1 MGRNHILINIKN
13 TNKMKPLK
21 SDIRKHSTKMVET
34 MVQNIFNY
42 LHFEYGT
49 TSGDISPMQQ
59 RILDNTKETL
69 SDVIVEQVFQNL
81 DFAKFRIKI
90 FSLTRDELMELAY
103 SLDWNGSW
111 DADEEGQ
118 EPITKDELILAILDL
133 INVNQ

>member
-1 MGRNHILINIKN
+1 
-13 TNKMKPLK
+13 MKPLK

-81 DFAKFRIKI
+81 DFTKFSISI
-90 FSLTRDELMELAY
+90 FSLERDELMELAY

-118 EPITKDELILAILDL
+118 EPITKDELIEAILDL
-133 INVNQ
+133 IDVNQ

>member
-1 MGRNHILINIKN
+1 
-13 TNKMKPLK
+13 MKPLK

-81 DFAKFRIKI
+81 DFTKFSISI
-90 FSLTRDELMELAY
+90 FSLTRDELIELAY

-118 EPITKDELILAILDL
+118 EPITKDELIEAILDL
-133 INVNQ
+133 INVNE

>member
-1 MGRNHILINIKN
+1 
-13 TNKMKPLK
+13 MKPLK
-21 SDIRKHSTKMVET
+21 SDIRKHSTKMIET

-81 DFAKFRIKI
+81 DFTKFSISI

-118 EPITKDELILAILDL
+118 EPITKDELIEAILDL
-133 INVNQ
+133 IDVNQ

>member
-1 MGRNHILINIKN
+1 
-13 TNKMKPLK
+13 MKPLK

-81 DFAKFRIKI
+81 DFTKFCISI

-118 EPITKDELILAILDL
+118 EPITKDELIEAILDL
-133 INVNQ
+133 ININE

>member
-1 MGRNHILINIKN
+1 
-13 TNKMKPLK
+13 MKPLK

-81 DFAKFRIKI
+81 DFTKFSISI
-90 FSLTRDELMELAY
+90 FSLTREELIELAY

-118 EPITKDELILAILDL
+118 EPITKDELIVAILDL

>member
-1 MGRNHILINIKN
+1 
-13 TNKMKPLK
+13 MKPLK

-81 DFAKFRIKI
+81 DFTKFSISI

-111 DADEEGQ
+111 DAEEEGQ
-118 EPITKDELILAILDL
+118 EPITKDELIEAILDL
-133 INVNQ
+133 IDVNQ

>member
-1 MGRNHILINIKN
+1 
-13 TNKMKPLK
+13 MKPLK

-81 DFAKFRIKI
+81 DFTKFSISI

-118 EPITKDELILAILDL
+118 EPITKDELIEAILDL
-133 INVNQ
+133 ININE

>member
-34 MVQNIFNY
+34 MVENITNY
-42 LHFEYGT
+42 LHFEYAT
-49 TSGDISPMQQ
+49 TSGDMSPHQQ
-59 RILDNTKETL
+59 YTIGNTKQTL
-69 SDVIVEQVFQNL
+69 IDLIVEQVFQNL
-81 DFAKFRIKI
+81 DFTKFDIH
-90 FSLTRDELMELAY
+90 SLTRDELMELAY

-118 EPITKDELILAILDL
+118 EPITKDELIEAILDL
-133 INVNQ
+133 ININE